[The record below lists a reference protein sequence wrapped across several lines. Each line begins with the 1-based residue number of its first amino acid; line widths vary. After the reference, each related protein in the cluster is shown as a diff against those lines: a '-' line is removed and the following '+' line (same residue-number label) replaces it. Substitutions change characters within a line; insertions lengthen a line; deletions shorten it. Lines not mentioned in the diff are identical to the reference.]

1 MRLEDWPKRLS
12 QYIASRRAMNF
23 KWGENDCILFA
34 AKGYEALTGVD
45 YYSQYLPYSTEKQ
58 AREILEKHGGFEGII
73 AQHIGP
79 GHRKILKAKRGD
91 VVLLK
96 MPDLTCGLVD
106 DSGQFVVAP
115 GKDGFKRVP
124 LSKAWRVWSY

>member
-1 MRLEDWPKRLS
+1 MRFEDWPKILS
-12 QYIASRRAMNF
+12 EYIASRRTMDF

-34 AKGYEALTGVD
+34 AKGYEALTGID
-45 YYSQYLPYSTEKQ
+45 YYSQYLPYKTEKK
-58 AREILEKHGGFEGII
+58 AREILKEHGGFEGII
-73 AQHIGP
+73 GNHIGP
-79 GHRKILKAKRGD
+79 GHRNILKAKRGD

-115 GKDGFKRVP
+115 GKDGIKRVP
-124 LSKAWRVWSY
+124 LAKAWRIWSY